1 MVRTRFLLKEHLMR
15 PIRPDQGFTLVE
27 VLVST
32 AVSAIALGSLLIAY
46 DLVDKQYTK
55 IRDTTVIGQTGRN
68 VLKIMERDIRMA
80 GSEWWTPSGTV
91 EHGAITDADAISITQ
106 GAGNGC
112 CDEVT
117 VIYDRQKTNIS
128 SQRLRIRYWVRDHAG
143 TRGTRSRLFKKTD
156 IIAPPSQVK
165 VGAEDAMAD
174 YIEDLQLEYSGSAAH
189 PKKLIEIYLA
199 LRTKQ
204 EFSREKSY
212 QRGAHYP
219 GDSTLETT
227 DRFRRREFSTSVA
240 VRNLTL

>member
-1 MVRTRFLLKEHLMR
+1 MR
-15 PIRPDQGFTLVE
+15 PIRPDQGFSLVE

-32 AVSAIALGSLLIAY
+32 AVSAIALASLLIAY

-55 IRDTTVIGQTGRN
+55 IRDTAVIGQTGRN
-68 VLKIMERDIRMA
+68 VLKVIERDIRMA

-91 EHGAITDADAISITQ
+91 EHGPITEADAISISQ

-117 VIYDRQKTNIS
+117 VIYDRQITDVS
-128 SQRLRIRYWVRDHAG
+128 SQRLKIRYWVSDHVG
-143 TRGTRSRLFKKTD
+143 TRGTRGRLFKQTD
-156 IIAPPSQVK
+156 ILAPAASASN
-165 VGAEDAMAD
+165 GSADAMAD
-174 YIEDLQLEYSGSAAH
+174 YIEDLQLEYAGSAAQ
-189 PKKLIEIYLA
+189 PKTLIEIYLA

-204 EFSREKSY
+204 QFTREKSY